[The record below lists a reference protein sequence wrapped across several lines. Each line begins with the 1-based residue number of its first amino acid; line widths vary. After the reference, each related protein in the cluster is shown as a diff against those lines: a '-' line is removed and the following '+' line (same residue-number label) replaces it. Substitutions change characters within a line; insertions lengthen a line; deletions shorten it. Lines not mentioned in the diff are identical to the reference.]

1 MAIATLN
8 LNVLQKRMLT
18 RSEAA
23 QHCGRSTKRFEI
35 ECPVQSVRFANGDT
49 RWDLR
54 DIDAWIDSLKVG
66 FIDRDSESIVNKIGD
81 QESSVLK
88 ARPYRAS

>member
-23 QHCGRSTKRFEI
+23 EHCGRSVKRFEI
-35 ECPVQSVRFANGDT
+35 ECPVQSIRFANGDI
-49 RWDLR
+49 RWDVR
-54 DIDAWIDSLKVG
+54 DLDAWIDSLKSG
-66 FIDRDSESIVNKIGD
+66 LSDRDSEAIISRLG
-81 QESSVLK
+81 
-88 ARPYRAS
+88 R

>member
-23 QHCGRSTKRFEI
+23 DHCGRSAKRFEI
-35 ECPVQSVRFANGDT
+35 ECPVPSIRFANGDV
-49 RWDLR
+49 RWDVR
-54 DIDAWIDSLKVG
+54 DLDAWIDSLKAGLV
-66 FIDRDSESIVNKIGD
+66 DCVRRDSW
-81 QESSVLK
+81 
-88 ARPYRAS
+88 